1 MVLSADFLGVPGEVD
16 SVSMSRRS
24 SSSVSASFGRRA
36 VVAMISP
43 SSRGDAKG
51 TSRRK

>member
-1 MVLSADFLGVPGEVD
+1 MVLTPTFSVSGAVD

-43 SSRGDAKG
+43 SCGGNAKG